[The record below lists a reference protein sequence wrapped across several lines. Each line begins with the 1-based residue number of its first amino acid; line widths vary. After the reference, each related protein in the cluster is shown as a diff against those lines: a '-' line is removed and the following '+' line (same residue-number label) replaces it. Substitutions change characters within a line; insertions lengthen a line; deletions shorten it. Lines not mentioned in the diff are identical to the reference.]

1 MKKSIFNLAILTSL
15 FLASCSCSNNTAST
29 FVSPESEEENKTQ
42 IVNNEEQPKE
52 NDGYIYSLDS
62 LNLYTFHEERHE
74 YRYYDDYGVPTGQV
88 DVWYTRWY
96 TFEKER
102 LIDITDNTY
111 RGKEV
116 IIKDKI
122 EWTNPETKETELL
135 EVRGLDKITMTIQ
148 DNDYI
153 ERIIIGDKS
162 TQYLQN
168 RFQIKGVCNMPNLV
182 DIKGWVYQIDSL
194 DPTNGYNPLDNV
206 PNLAVPIRMMG
217 GIPRLFGSPKL
228 HTFIINSYDFFIN
241 NKHCYPNN
249 NQNGSNKMTE
259 ELGAFELRKMADQN
273 GCLKGTNVF
282 RLCQDPTP
290 EELEKYNLWHWRD
303 SDGEPEK
310 W

>member
-1 MKKSIFNLAILTSL
+1 MKKTLFNLAVLTSL

-29 FVSPESEEENKTQ
+29 FVSPESEEENKTSV
-42 IVNNEEQPKE
+42 IDNSGEQPKE

-116 IIKDKI
+116 RIKDKI

-162 TQYLQN
+162 TQYLQH
-168 RFQIKGVCNMPNLV
+168 KVTLYGVCNMPNLV
-182 DIKGWVYQIDSL
+182 DVKGWIYQTGRDM
-194 DPTNGYNPLDNV
+194 TYNPLDNV
-206 PNLAVPIRMMG
+206 PNLAVPMRMMG

-228 HTFIINSYDFFIN
+228 HTFVTCHVDTGSYN
-241 NKHCYPNN
+241 TNY
-249 NQNGSNKMTE
+249 QNGSNKMTE
-259 ELGAFELRKMADQN
+259 ELGAFEFRKMANQA
-273 GCLKGTNVF
+273 GCLKGTNEF